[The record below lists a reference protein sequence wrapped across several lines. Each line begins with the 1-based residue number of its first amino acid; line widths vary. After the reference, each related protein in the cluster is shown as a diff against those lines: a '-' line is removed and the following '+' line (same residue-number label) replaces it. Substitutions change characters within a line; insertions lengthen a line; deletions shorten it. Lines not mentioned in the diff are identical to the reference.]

1 MTITPTQLPA
11 LLESMTAQV
20 AAVVR
25 GAEDHVRYCTIAVMV
40 RGHVLIEGPPGT
52 AKTLM
57 TRTLARC
64 LGVEL
69 KRVQCTPDLMPGDVL
84 GANVFDFRSQSF
96 HLTHGPVFTEFLLVD
111 EINRTPPKTQS
122 ALLQAMQERA
132 VSIDGT
138 THALPETFT
147 VMATQNP
154 IENEGTYPLPEAQLD
169 RFLFKLDMSYPP
181 RDQEVEAVLAHCDSA
196 SMPDLDSLGI
206 RPVFDAASL
215 RQLWAVPGQVRI
227 EPDIAGYVVDLARAT
242 REHQAVD
249 VGLSPR
255 AGAMLAAA
263 ARATAACEGRD
274 YVVPDDVKELLV
286 PLGRHRLVL
295 EPEAEMD
302 EITSDRVLH
311 EVLSSVEA
319 PR

>member
-1 MTITPTQLPA
+1 MLPQHLPAYLTTIT
-11 LLESMTAQV
+11 EQV
-20 AAVVR
+20 ARLVR
-25 GAEDHVRYCTIAVMV
+25 GAEDHVRHCLIAVMV
-40 RGHVLIEGPPGT
+40 RGHILIEGPPGT
-52 AKTLM
+52 AKTLF

-64 LGVEL
+64 LGVSL

-96 HLTHGPVFTEFLLVD
+96 ALTRGPVFTEFLLVD

-138 THALPETFT
+138 THALPDSFT

-169 RFLFKLDMSYPP
+169 RFLFKLDMSYPDK
-181 RDQEVEAVLAHCDSA
+181 DQEIDAVLAHCASA
-196 SMPDLDSLGI
+196 AMPDLDQLDI
-206 RPVFDAASL
+206 RPVFDASSL
-215 RQLWAVPGQVRI
+215 RALWSVPGQVRI
-227 EPDIAGYVVDLARAT
+227 ERDVAAYVVDLARAT
-242 REHQAVD
+242 RGHPAVD

-255 AGAMLAAA
+255 AAGMLAAA
-263 ARATAACEGRD
+263 ARACAACEGRD

-286 PLGRHRLVL
+286 ALGRHRLVID
-295 EPEAEMD
+295 PEAEMD
-302 EITSDRVLH
+302 EITADQVLR
-311 EVLSSVEA
+311 EVLASVEA